1 MKRRIENFSLLVFLA
16 AIGLGPSLTWAMEDN
31 TKETAALSQV
41 RITLSQ
47 AVNPALETVAGD
59 AISAELNVSGKNPVY
74 LVEVMERG
82 QAHKISLD
90 ARNGKILIE
99 KSGAVDGELT
109 T

>member
-16 AIGLGPSLTWAMEDN
+16 TIGLGPSLTWAMEDN

-47 AVNPALETVAGD
+47 AVNSALETVAGD
-59 AISAELNVSGKNPVY
+59 VIRAELNVSGKNPVY
-74 LVEVMERG
+74 LLEVMERG

-90 ARNGKILIE
+90 ARNGQVLTE
-99 KSGAVDGELT
+99 KCGAVDGKLAT
-109 T
+109 